1 MLEKQPVLRLSIS
14 IVLPV
19 QELPKNF
26 ILIFV
31 IGWMIVK
38 QVSQCN
44 MSLNLGTDF
53 WSYIFSIFGIYAITS
68 VAVLGSQ
75 MKRLHNLIIGKINS
89 ATKGTEGL
97 CKA

>member
-1 MLEKQPVLRLSIS
+1 M
-14 IVLPV
+14 PV

>member
-1 MLEKQPVLRLSIS
+1 MRLSIR

-38 QVSQCN
+38 QISQCN
-44 MSLNLGTDF
+44 NMSLSLGTDF
-53 WSYIFSIFGIYAITS
+53 WSYTFSIFGIYDITS